1 MGNEII
7 LSDERTKLLE
17 EIKRLR
23 TQLAALIQTKEQ
35 LEYYICPE
43 LGARWASEF
52 GEMKNRIYHQQLSI
66 LELKRRIEIMRA
78 ALNREKTVSQEDV
91 DQKVNE
97 EYQDYEQKVDE
108 EYQKAKDAEENQKQ
122 READRRQYRNQ
133 WKQQFSTDGDGGES
147 SEGKD
152 KDDNSDQQEKE
163 YQEDDPFEEDK
174 IGEDGQGGS
183 EGDNGSDERQQSDK
197 KDEPTTAK
205 SLFRSIVKRLHPDMN
220 PNQTQ
225 HEKNLFNKAVE
236 AYQNG
241 DMVTLQNIYDEI
253 TVGKED
259 SGEADESNLSIEE
272 LIKIRDRLAKR
283 IDELSSE
290 LDEIRSVEPYTY
302 KEILDDPDRLAQ
314 AKSELEAEFED
325 NKVEIDRLSQLLSEV
340 EQEMEELKKKK
351 GKQ

>member
-1 MGNEII
+1 
-7 LSDERTKLLE
+7 
-17 EIKRLR
+17 
-23 TQLAALIQTKEQ
+23 
-35 LEYYICPE
+35 
-43 LGARWASEF
+43 
-52 GEMKNRIYHQQLSI
+52 
-66 LELKRRIEIMRA
+66 
-78 ALNREKTVSQEDV
+78 
-91 DQKVNE
+91 
-97 EYQDYEQKVDE
+97 
-108 EYQKAKDAEENQKQ
+108 
-122 READRRQYRNQ
+122 
-133 WKQQFSTDGDGGES
+133 
-147 SEGKD
+147 
-152 KDDNSDQQEKE
+152 
-163 YQEDDPFEEDK
+163 
-174 IGEDGQGGS
+174 
-183 EGDNGSDERQQSDK
+183 
-197 KDEPTTAK
+197 
-205 SLFRSIVKRLHPDMN
+205 MN

-259 SGEADESNLSIEE
+259 SDKMDEDNFSIEE

-314 AKSELEAEFED
+314 AKAELEEDFKDNEAEIE
-325 NKVEIDRLSQLLSEV
+325 RLSQLLSEV

>member
-35 LEYYICPE
+35 LECYICPE
-43 LGARWASEF
+43 LEARWASEF

-78 ALNREKTVSQEDV
+78 ALNREKTVSQEYVNQQV
-91 DQKVNE
+91 DQ
-97 EYQDYEQKVDE
+97 EYQEYEQKVDE
-108 EYQKAKDAEENQKQ
+108 EYQKAKDAENKQKQ

-133 WKQQFSTDGDGGES
+133 WNQQFSTEDDGKKS
-147 SEGKD
+147 AEGKD
-152 KDDNSDQQEKE
+152 ESDSSDQQNKE
-163 YQEDDPFEEDK
+163 YQEDDSFEEDK

-225 HEKNLFNKAVE
+225 HEKDLFNKAVE

-290 LDEIRSVEPYTY
+290 LDEIRAAEPYTY
-302 KEILDDPDRLAQ
+302 KEILDDPDRLAA
-314 AKSELEAEFED
+314 AKSELEEDFKDNEAEIE
-325 NKVEIDRLSQLLSEV
+325 RLSQLLSEV

>member
-43 LGARWASEF
+43 LEARWAGEF

-78 ALNREKTVSQEDV
+78 ALNREKTVSQKDV
-91 DQKVNE
+91 DQQVDQ
-97 EYQDYEQKVDE
+97 EYQEYEQKVDE
-108 EYQKAKDAEENQKQ
+108 EYQKAKEAEENQKQ

-133 WKQQFSTDGDGGES
+133 WKQQFSTEGEGQES
-147 SEGKD
+147 SEGKNQSD
-152 KDDNSDQQEKE
+152 GSDQQEKE
-163 YQEDDPFEEDK
+163 YQEDDPFGGQESDDSSDSGN
-174 IGEDGQGGS
+174 GEGNSDGQ
-183 EGDNGSDERQQSDK
+183 ETEK
-197 KDEPTTAK
+197 KDKPTTAK

-225 HEKNLFNKAVE
+225 HEKDLFNKAVE

-259 SGEADESNLSIEE
+259 SDDTDESALSIEE
-272 LIKIRDRLAKR
+272 LIKLRDRLLKR
-283 IDELSSE
+283 VGELSSE
-290 LDEIRSVEPYTY
+290 LDEIRSAEPYTY

-314 AKSELEAEFED
+314 AKAELEAEFND
-325 NKVEIDRLSQLLSEV
+325 NEAEIERLSQLLSEV
-340 EQEMEELKKKK
+340 EQEMEDLKNKK
-351 GKQ
+351 GRK

>member
-1 MGNEII
+1 MNDII
-7 LSDERTKLLE
+7 LSDNRTKLLE
-17 EIKRLR
+17 EIMRLR
-23 TQLAALIQTKEQ
+23 TQLAALIQTREQ
-35 LEYYICPE
+35 LEYYICPQLE
-43 LGARWASEF
+43 VRWVQEF
-52 GEMKNRIYHQQLSI
+52 GEMRNRIAYQQLSI

-91 DQKVNE
+91 DQQVNE

-108 EYQKAKDAEENQKQ
+108 EYQKAKEAEENQKQ

-133 WKQQFSTDGDGGES
+133 WSQQFSTEGEGQES
-147 SEGKD
+147 SERKD
-152 KDDNSDQQEKE
+152 EDDGSDQQEKE
-163 YQEDDPFEEDK
+163 YQADDP
-174 IGEDGQGGS
+174 DGR
-183 EGDNGSDERQQSDK
+183 DGSDENGYQDGGSSEGQGTDK
-197 KDEPTTAK
+197 NEKPTTAK

-225 HEKNLFNKAVE
+225 HEKDLFNKAVE

-259 SGEADESNLSIEE
+259 SGEANESYLSIEE

-290 LDEIRSVEPYTY
+290 LDEIRSAEPYTY

-314 AKSELEAEFED
+314 AKAELEEDFKDNEAEIE
-325 NKVEIDRLSQLLSEV
+325 RLSQLLSEV
-340 EQEMEELKKKK
+340 EQEMEELKNKK
-351 GKQ
+351 GRK

>member
-17 EIKRLR
+17 EIKHLR

-43 LGARWASEF
+43 LEARWAGEF

-91 DQKVNE
+91 DQKVDQ
-97 EYQDYEQKVDE
+97 EYQEYEQKVDE
-108 EYQKAKDAEENQKQ
+108 EYQKAKDAEEKQKQ

-133 WKQQFSTDGDGGES
+133 WNQQFSTEGEGQES
-147 SEGKD
+147 SEGKNQSD
-152 KDDNSDQQEKE
+152 GSDQQEKE
-163 YQEDDPFEEDK
+163 YQEDDPFGGQESDDRSDNGNDE
-174 IGEDGQGGS
+174 GNSDGQ
-183 EGDNGSDERQQSDK
+183 ETEK
-197 KDEPTTAK
+197 KDKPTTAK
-205 SLFRSIVKRLHPDMN
+205 SLFRAIVKRLHPDMN

-225 HEKNLFNKAVE
+225 HEKDLFNKAVE

-259 SGEADESNLSIEE
+259 SDDTDESALSIEE
-272 LIKIRDRLAKR
+272 LIKLRNRLLKR
-283 IDELSSE
+283 VGELSTE

-314 AKSELEAEFED
+314 AKAELEEDFKDNEAEIE
-325 NKVEIDRLSQLLSEV
+325 RLSQLLSEV
-340 EQEMEELKKKK
+340 EQEMEDLKNKK
-351 GKQ
+351 GRK